1 MCVCGCVVRPGHIG
15 ACGGHRAGGGRWEL
29 PDVGAGDQIWGLCK
43 SCFHSV
49 TELSFLSL
57 GF

>member
-1 MCVCGCVVRPGHIG
+1 MLVEAVVP
-15 ACGGHRAGGGRWEL
+15 GGGRWDSSTEVAGGWEL
-29 PDVGAGDQIWGLCK
+29 PDVDAGDQIWGLCK

>member
-1 MCVCGCVVRPGHIG
+1 MPEEVAGIRSE
-15 ACGGHRAGGGRWEL
+15 ATGGWEL
-29 PDVGAGDQIWGLCK
+29 SDVGAGDQIWSLCK

-57 GF
+57 AF